1 MSEGAHS
8 EPSQPDIPM
17 PSTPLEMTEMIEEQ
31 ANPIAPALPLEGQL
45 EEPLPTI
52 TEDPPELK
60 EENQPMTTTRSGQTI
75 HQLV

>member
-1 MSEGAHS
+1 
-8 EPSQPDIPM
+8 M

-52 TEDPPELK
+52 TEDPPGLK